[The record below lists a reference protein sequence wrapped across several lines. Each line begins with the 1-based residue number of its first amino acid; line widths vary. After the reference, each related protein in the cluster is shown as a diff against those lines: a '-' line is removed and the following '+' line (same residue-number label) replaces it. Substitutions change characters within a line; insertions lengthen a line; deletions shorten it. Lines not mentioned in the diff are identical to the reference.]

1 MHICS
6 TKQNMALA
14 TKRIRISSNGL
25 NRFKY
30 RVMTAGAILEP
41 YKENPV
47 VLWGHNLGGVPI
59 ATMTDLK
66 IEGDEITGLP
76 DFDDEDPEAMRIYR
90 KYEKGLVK
98 ACSIG
103 FEPLAYSE
111 DPADMLPGQLGPT
124 VTSWELMEI
133 SLLPVPSNREA
144 LQLGYDVSEAT
155 SKKVAH
161 LTIKPKHIKKM
172 DLILQQLGL
181 EATATEQQAVDAIA
195 GMQNQMLQRDVETLV
210 LGAKN
215 KGQLAGAES
224 EAAFRT
230 LAAHNLTAAK
240 QFVESMPEMQ
250 TLGAQP
256 NTPGAAAPT
265 ATTPA
270 AQAAAPTTLM
280 SRMSGA
286 QLGAVNNPADPKATW
301 GFLEWS
307 QKDPKGLAEIR
318 KTEPDRYMAL
328 AAAYTGK

>member
-1 MHICS
+1 M
-6 TKQNMALA
+6 LA
-14 TKRIRISSNGL
+14 TKRILISNNSV

-30 RVMTAGAILEP
+30 RVLTAGGILEP

-47 VLWGHNLGGVPI
+47 ILWGHNLGGVPI
-59 ATMTDLK
+59 GTMTD
-66 IEGDEITGLP
+66 IRVEGDQITGLP
-76 DFDDEDPEAMRIYR
+76 DFDDDDPEAMRIYK

-98 ACSIG
+98 AGSIG
-103 FEPLAYSE
+103 FEPLAWSE
-111 DPADMLPGQLGPT
+111 DPADMLPGQIGPT
-124 VTSWELMEI
+124 VTEWELMEF
-133 SLLPVPSNREA
+133 SLLPVPSNRDA

-155 SKKVAH
+155 SIKVAQ
-161 LTIKPKHIKKM
+161 LPKKQTQSPRSM
-172 DLILQQLGL
+172 ELILSQLGL

-215 KGQLAGAES
+215 KGQLVGAES

-286 QLGAVNNPADPKATW
+286 QLGAVNNPADPKAAW

-318 KTEPDRYMAL
+318 KTEPERYMAL

>member
-1 MHICS
+1 M
-6 TKQNMALA
+6 LA
-14 TKRIRISSNGL
+14 TKRILISNNSV

-30 RVMTAGAILEP
+30 RVLTAGGRLEP

-47 VLWGHNLGGVPI
+47 ILWGHNLGGVPI
-59 ATMTDLK
+59 GTMTD
-66 IEGDEITGLP
+66 IRVEGDQITGLP
-76 DFDDEDPEAMRIYR
+76 DFDDDDLEAMRIYK

-98 ACSIG
+98 AGSIG
-103 FEPLAYSE
+103 FEPLAWSE
-111 DPADMLPGQLGPT
+111 DPADMLPGQIGPT
-124 VTSWELMEI
+124 VTEWELMEF
-133 SLLPVPSNREA
+133 SLLPVPSNRDA

-155 SKKVAH
+155 SIKVAQ
-161 LTIKPKHIKKM
+161 LPKKQTQSPRSM
-172 DLILQQLGL
+172 ELILSQLGL
-181 EATATEQQAVDAIA
+181 DATATEQQAVDAIA
-195 GMQNQMLQRDVETLV
+195 GLQNQMLQRDVETLV

-215 KGQLAGAES
+215 KGQLVGAES

-256 NTPGAAAPT
+256 NTPGATAPT

-286 QLGAVNNPADPKATW
+286 QLGAVNNPADPKAAW

>member
-1 MHICS
+1 MP
-6 TKQNMALA
+6 LA
-14 TKRIRISSNGL
+14 TKRIRITNNGL
-25 NRFKY
+25 NRHKY
-30 RVMTAGAILEP
+30 RVLTSGAILEP
-41 YKENPV
+41 YQENPV
-47 VLWGHNLGGVPI
+47 ILWGHNLGGVPI
-59 ATMTDLK
+59 GTMTDLK
-66 IEGDEITGLP
+66 IEGEELTGLP

-98 ACSIG
+98 ACSVG
-103 FEPLAYSE
+103 FEPLAFSE
-111 DPADMLPGQLGPT
+111 NPAEMLPGQLGPT

-133 SLLPVPSNREA
+133 SLLPVPSNRDS
-144 LQLGYDVSEAT
+144 LQLGFDVSEASSIKVAQL
-155 SKKVAH
+155 SKKQ
-161 LTIKPKHIKKM
+161 TQSPRSM
-172 DLILQQLGL
+172 ELILSQLGL
-181 EATATEQQAVDAIA
+181 DATATEQQAVDAIA
-195 GMQNQMLQRDVETLV
+195 GMQNQMLHRDVETLV

-256 NTPGAAAPT
+256 NTPGATAPT

-301 GFLEWS
+301 GFLQWS
-307 QKDPKGLAEIR
+307 KEDPKGLAELR
-318 KTEPDRYMAL
+318 KNEPDRYKAL